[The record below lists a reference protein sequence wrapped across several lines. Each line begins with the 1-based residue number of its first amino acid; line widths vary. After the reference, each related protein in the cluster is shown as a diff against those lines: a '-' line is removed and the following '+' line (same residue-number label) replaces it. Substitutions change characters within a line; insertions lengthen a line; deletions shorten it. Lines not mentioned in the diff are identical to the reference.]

1 MSVPT
6 LTILSSGKRIPDEWA
21 VLEVGVRA
29 EVNRIPTAII
39 VLMDGDL
46 AEGSF
51 PASESS
57 AFDLAQ
63 EIEIR
68 LRWEGET
75 QDVTVFR
82 GLVVRQGIEITDGT
96 THLTIEARDPAIKMT
111 QVRKSRV
118 FTKMADSD
126 AISKV
131 IREAGLRA
139 SVTATNVQHDSL
151 VQYQCTDWDFVSTRA
166 EAAGLAVSVLNGV
179 VTVGVPKPGQ
189 GPKAT
194 FTVGMDDIVE
204 LECEADITRQWADLS
219 AKGWTPEKQESS
231 ASKARPI
238 QLGQSNWKPQTIAK
252 RLGFT
257 GAVMAHPLAL
267 PGELADW
274 ATARMQRASLAFIR
288 GRLSVTGT
296 TKISL
301 LDVIELKGVG
311 KRFVGR
317 ALVGGVGHR
326 LVDGMWTTEL
336 QLGLPADGLVPDDGV
351 DVPPASALIPPARG
365 LQIGIVS
372 AAQEKN
378 PGDFTIKVK
387 LPLLGDSV
395 EVWARPMSPDA
406 GKSRGYVF
414 RPEVGDE
421 VIVGFLAD
429 DPRFAVILGSLFSG
443 KQTWPDALGK
453 PTKENQKKGIV
464 TRSGT
469 TIGFLDED
477 KPSVFIETPAK
488 NKVLLNDK
496 DKLISL
502 TDQHGN
508 SVTLD
513 DKGITLKSAK
523 DIIVESKG
531 SLTLKAQSSVAIEGQ
546 KVDVK

>member
-1 MSVPT
+1 
-6 LTILSSGKRIPDEWA
+6 
-21 VLEVGVRA
+21 
-29 EVNRIPTAII
+29 
-39 VLMDGDL
+39 
-46 AEGSF
+46 
-51 PASESS
+51 
-57 AFDLAQ
+57 
-63 EIEIR
+63 
-68 LRWEGET
+68 
-75 QDVTVFR
+75 
-82 GLVVRQGIEITDGT
+82 
-96 THLTIEARDPAIKMT
+96 
-111 QVRKSRV
+111 
-118 FTKMADSD
+118 
-126 AISKV
+126 
-131 IREAGLRA
+131 
-139 SVTATNVQHDSL
+139 
-151 VQYQCTDWDFVSTRA
+151 
-166 EAAGLAVSVLNGV
+166 
-179 VTVGVPKPGQ
+179 
-189 GPKAT
+189 
-194 FTVGMDDIVE
+194 
-204 LECEADITRQWADLS
+204 
-219 AKGWTPEKQESS
+219 
-231 ASKARPI
+231 
-238 QLGQSNWKPQTIAK
+238 
-252 RLGFT
+252 
-257 GAVMAHPLAL
+257 VMAHPLAL

-326 LVDGMWTTEL
+326 LADGMWTTEL